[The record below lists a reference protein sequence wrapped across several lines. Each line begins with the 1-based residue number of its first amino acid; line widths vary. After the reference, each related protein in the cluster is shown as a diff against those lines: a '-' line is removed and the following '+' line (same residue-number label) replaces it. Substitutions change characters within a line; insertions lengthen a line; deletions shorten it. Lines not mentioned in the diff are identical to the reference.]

1 MTLPELK
8 AEADKLGYKVVKKSE
23 PYTPMLPCI
32 CGCKRREHWS
42 TRFGNGKYGT
52 KLVCIR
58 CNRSASGL
66 TQTDAR
72 KAWNKMIGELRDQAR
87 S

>member
-23 PYTPMLPCI
+23 PYTPLLPCI
-32 CGCKRREHWS
+32 CGCKRREHWVKYA
-42 TRFGNGKYGT
+42 GNNKYET
-52 KLVCIR
+52 TLLCMR
-58 CNRSASGL
+58 CNRKASGL
-66 TQTDAR
+66 SQTAAR